1 MNRQEADRVNIGDR
15 IEVDGFT
22 HSAFRF
28 VNPVEVK
35 AILRRRL
42 DDNSWKNQCQT
53 GIMFT
58 VPDNRGDLHTLDA
71 GWFKCPQSVPKKV
84 SSV

>member
-1 MNRQEADRVNIGDR
+1 MNKQEAERVNIGDQL
-15 IEVDGFT
+15 EVDGYT
-22 HSAFRF
+22 HSSFHF
-28 VNPVEVK
+28 VKLVPVK
-35 AILRRRL
+35 AIVRGRR
-42 DDNSWKNQCQT
+42 CQT

-84 SSV
+84 SLLASY